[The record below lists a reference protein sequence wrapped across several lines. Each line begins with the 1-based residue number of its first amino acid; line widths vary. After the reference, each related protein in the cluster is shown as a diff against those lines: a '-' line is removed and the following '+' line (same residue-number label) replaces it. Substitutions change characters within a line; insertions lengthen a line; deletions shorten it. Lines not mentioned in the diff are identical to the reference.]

1 MYALTSCRQGPSR
14 FRRTVKTDQSLSSSL
29 SLSRSLSNGWIRL
42 CLILID
48 TARLH
53 ASAGQPCPRLMRS
66 SRYQPS
72 AFDLVRCS
80 TTRITKQIE
89 QCRLSRQRQYDSKNL
104 EGLGSPL
111 VYDDKILRRACSRLY
126 RSRFLQI
133 RYSISTFFLRR
144 AENLE
149 ETTQNQPNVRN
160 RRISSEEPHLHFL
173 VT

>member
-1 MYALTSCRQGPSR
+1 MSLYFFLPITQPRPALPASTQTQPSPCPRLRLCCLVFRKEPIESPGGCTLSLHADKAPRDFVVRLRQINL
-14 FRRTVKTDQSLSSSL
+14 F
-29 SLSRSLSNGWIRL
+29 LSRSLSNGWIRL

-89 QCRLSRQRQYDSKNL
+89 QCRLSRQRQ
-104 EGLGSPL
+104 
-111 VYDDKILRRACSRLY
+111 
-126 RSRFLQI
+126 
-133 RYSISTFFLRR
+133 
-144 AENLE
+144 
-149 ETTQNQPNVRN
+149 
-160 RRISSEEPHLHFL
+160 
-173 VT
+173 